1 MYIFSR
7 KRLIP
12 PSFDNSM
19 GAEMQTLSTNKVPL
33 QSEEAEY
40 KIVPQIND
48 VVPALIENEDE
59 LDTAL
64 NTALY
69 SKRNSITIVVGEK

>member
-7 KRLIP
+7 NRLIP
-12 PSFDNSM
+12 PSFDNPM

-33 QSEEAEY
+33 HTEEAEY
-40 KIVPQIND
+40 KTMPQID
-48 VVPALIENEDE
+48 DETPALVESEDE

-69 SKRNSITIVVGEK
+69 SDKNSITIVLTEK